1 MAKAT
6 QTTKTTTSYKV
17 NITLKSP
24 TKSSSDTGKGMVTCH
39 MCGVGKV
46 PASWYNGGKKK

>member
-6 QTTKTTTSYKV
+6 QHTKTTTSYKV

-24 TKSSSDTGKGMVTCH
+24 TKNSSDAEKGLVTCH
-39 MCGVGKV
+39 MCGAGKV
-46 PASWYNGGKKK
+46 PASWYNSGKKK